1 MKNIMLLGT
10 VCLLSACGG
19 GGGSDTPGTV
29 VVPPQPE
36 KPAIAPLK
44 IKLVHA
50 SDCGGNVPA
59 SKAEVVL
66 YNNEWKII
74 SRHPADANGV
84 VAVPVTSAVLNFSL
98 LSNMGTVNEPK
109 VYQQTYAQADSG
121 DYGTVELGKTSEG
134 CECRQASGYLSK
146 VSSSNI
152 PSLRLTT
159 DAAAGYNQ
167 LVGQNGLNLSF
178 PVCRAQGK
186 EWPLLTFSGTDTQG
200 EWFYDQLQS
209 YAIDQPINVNLKR
222 TAQTVAHSIN
232 DSQATVTTL
241 LYGKHGALTVGKI
254 SDSSLYAVPELSST
268 KLVTYRGMRG
278 ESLIANNELD
288 LYVYSTH
295 RVNRSTDLQQPV
307 AFNVPQLSQAKQLAE
322 LVLKDLTGDQ
332 LPSRYDYSV
341 FNDFKVVT
349 FVQYASVG
357 NSGFVSQIFNGP
369 LQGNLPEELLPAGY
383 INDALMDKPG
393 YVSLNVELHN
403 TDNSLSSAAQLKQMM
418 NYFTFLPSNVVRPAQ
433 TRTIGFDLSSN

>member
-1 MKNIMLLGT
+1 MKNIMLLAAIG
-10 VCLLSACGG
+10 LLSACGG
-19 GGGSDTPGTV
+19 GGGKDSAV
-29 VVPPQPE
+29 VVPPPQPE

-50 SDCGGNVPA
+50 SSCGGNVPA

-74 SRHPADANGV
+74 SRHPVDATGAV
-84 VAVPVTSAVLNFSL
+84 TVPVTSAVLNFSL
-98 LSNMGTVNEPK
+98 LSNLGTVNTPQ
-109 VYQQTYAQADSG
+109 VFQQTYAQADSG

-134 CECRQASGYLSK
+134 CECVQASGYLSK

-159 DAAAGYNQ
+159 DAAGGYSQ
-167 LVGQNGLNLSF
+167 PVGQNGLSLSF
-178 PVCRAQGK
+178 PICRVQGK

-209 YAIDQPINVNLKR
+209 YAVDQPINVNLKR

-232 DSQATVTTL
+232 DSQATVTTM
-241 LYGKHGALTVGKI
+241 LYGKHGLLTVGKT
-254 SDSSLYAVPELSST
+254 SDSKLYAVPELSST
-268 KLVTYRGMRG
+268 KLVTYRARLG

-288 LYVYSTH
+288 LYVYSMH
-295 RVNRSTDLQQPV
+295 RVNRSSDLQQPV

-322 LVLKDLTGDQ
+322 LVLKDLTGGQ
-332 LPSRYDYSV
+332 LPSRYDYSM
-341 FNDFKVVT
+341 FSEFKVVN
-349 FVQYASVG
+349 FLQSASVG
-357 NSGFVSQIFNGP
+357 NNGFVSQIFNGP
-369 LQGNLPEELLPAGY
+369 LQGALPAELLPEGY
-383 INDALMDKPG
+383 INDALLDNPG

-403 TDNSLSSAAQLKQMM
+403 IDNALSSAVQLKQMM
-418 NYFTFLPSNVVRPAQ
+418 NYYPFLPSNVVRPAQ